1 MKTQDPELTPEQLQE
16 LAQLSAEIESL
27 AIQTKLDYE
36 TNPSQESGSVIH
48 IHHSSSLLE
57 NEEETLDNIALVSS
71 SELLSKELKKQQE
84 KKDD

>member
-16 LAQLSAEIESL
+16 LAQLSVEIESL

>member
-1 MKTQDPELTPEQLQE
+1 MKDTELTPEQLQE
-16 LAQLSAEIESL
+16 LSKILAEIESL

-36 TNPSQESGSVIH
+36 INPSQESGSVIH

-57 NEEETLDNIALVSS
+57 NEEEPLDNIALVSS

>member
-1 MKTQDPELTPEQLQE
+1 MKDTELTPEQLQE
-16 LAQLSAEIESL
+16 LSKILAEIESL

-36 TNPSQESGSVIH
+36 INPSQESGSVIH

-57 NEEETLDNIALVSS
+57 NEDETLDDIALVSS